1 MVEQIS
7 ANASANT
14 AVAAGAAPSP
24 ARASADAAAANGAD
38 ARSGQR
44 LDSETQRAGAELKRA
59 VLDELV
65 GTDVDQPHE
74 LRLRVERD
82 IDMLVGEVV
91 NRDTNEVVREIPP
104 EEIVATAKKLNAILG
119 QVLDRMV

>member
-7 ANASANT
+7 AHASANT
-14 AVAAGAAPSP
+14 AAAASAAPSP